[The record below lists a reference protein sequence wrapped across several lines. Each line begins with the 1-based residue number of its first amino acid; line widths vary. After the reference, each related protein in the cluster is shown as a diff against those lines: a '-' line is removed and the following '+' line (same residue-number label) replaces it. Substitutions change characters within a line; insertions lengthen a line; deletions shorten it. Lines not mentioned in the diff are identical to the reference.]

1 MITPDE
7 EPINPAHTLF
17 EHFVRARQC
26 QEVLSCFVELCQH
39 LGLRGNGLQLYHSLK
54 TALNFWSAKALWSKL
69 DKKAGHKDYDQGTAC
84 TRTKCLVVGAGPCGL
99 RTAIELALLGARVVL
114 LEKRDSFSRN
124 NVLHLWP
131 FTIHDLRALGAKKFY
146 GRFCTGTLD
155 HISIRQLQLILLK
168 VALLLGVEVHT
179 KVEFKGLQLPTGKA
193 AGQGGWRAV
202 LQPSSSPL
210 SHYEFDV
217 LISAG
222 GGKFVPEGFKR
233 KEMRGKLAIGITTN
247 FINRYSQA
255 EVEVAEISGVAR
267 IYNQKFFQNLYNKTG
282 IDLENIVYYKDDTHY
297 FVMTAKKQSLL
308 KKGVILQDKADIE
321 SLLSPDNVNWDALL
335 SYAKEAANFSTNYC
349 LPELEFALNHR
360 NQPDVDMF
368 DFTCMT
374 RSENAALVREHNGA
388 RLLLGL
394 VGDCLVEPFW
404 PLGTGVARGFLAAF
418 DAAWMVRRWAA
429 GTPPLE
435 VLAERESIYQRLSQ
449 TSPDNTNK
457 NVAQYSID
465 PTTRYPNLNLQAI
478 RPSQVRDFYLIGKVE
493 VDHEKKIDNRL
504 STAVCGDTYK
514 ELLRWCQDS
523 TDGYH
528 GVEVTDFT
536 SSWTSG
542 LALCALIH
550 RFRPHLVDFD
560 AMDPQDPIRT
570 HQLMLDV
577 AEQELG
583 IQPILSS
590 AEMASMAEPNRLGL
604 ITYLSQFYEA
614 FKPPP
619 PASMKLS
626 KKPRSPC
633 GTKGAILFLSK
644 LQKNCILA
652 HKHTQASVQKD
663 AEGKKS
669 NRDSTEIDAV
679 PSGNTVN
686 NDHDAQPA
694 ATMDPAQTSVRPE
707 SSDACYFC
715 ARRVYILE
723 RASAEGLFFHRSCF
737 QCWRCGATLRLGDY
751 AFNEEDG
758 HFYCSLHFPDTLSME
773 LPLREPPVLLPDKP
787 SMLPDGDAVTDHV
800 LSDAGSPCASP
811 EQEESGPPPT
821 SPQPPGELKV
831 EEGVGTGEM
840 KDSTGTG
847 EIVEREL
854 LPLGMEDT
862 MEEDEKSE
870 GPSTEPQKAVEDS
883 EESGGRRKIILSD
896 LEKLHLSSLSLM
908 GDTEAEPPPKPARLR
923 LQAPLEAM
931 LGVQAQVAW
940 EEEKE
945 EEEAAM
951 EEDLEESDSE
961 EEEEEEGSDLGIVG
975 ELNLIVEG
983 TEKYPVWK
991 RTLDRRAREAQMKRF
1006 CKAQAI
1012 QRRLEEIEVTF
1023 RELEQQGI
1031 KLEKFLREDSDSPA
1045 DQKTQWMNQLL
1056 YLVQKKNSLM
1066 LEESD
1071 LMITVQELKLE
1082 EQQWQLDRELRWYI
1096 EKEEALKTPEDHAA
1110 EQQILA
1116 QLLKVVDKRNA
1127 LIHMQEEKRLSEL
1140 HP

>member
-1 MITPDE
+1 MSTPDE
-7 EPINPAHTLF
+7 EPTNPAHTLF
-17 EHFVRARQC
+17 ERFVHARQC
-26 QEVLSCFVELCQH
+26 QEVLSCFAELCHQ
-39 LGLRGNGLQLYHSLK
+39 LGLQGNGLQLYHSLK
-54 TALNFWSAKALWSKL
+54 AALNFWSAKALWSKL

-84 TRTKCLVVGAGPCGL
+84 AHTKCLVVGAGPCGL
-99 RTAIELALLGARVVL
+99 RTAIELTLLGARVVL

-179 KVEFKGLQLPTGKA
+179 KVQFKGLQPPTGKA
-193 AGQGGWRAV
+193 TWTG
-202 LQPSSSPL
+202 
-210 SHYEFDV
+210 HYEFDV

-233 KEMRGKLAIGITTN
+233 KEMRGKLAIGITAN
-247 FINRYSQA
+247 FINRYSRA

-267 IYNQKFFQNLYNKTG
+267 IYNQKFFQNLYNRTG

-457 NVAQYSID
+457 NIAQYSID

-493 VDHEKKIDNRL
+493 VDHKKKIDNRL

-523 TDGYH
+523 TDGYR
-528 GVEVTDFT
+528 GVEVIDFT

-550 RFRPHLVDFD
+550 RFRPHLVDFN
-560 AMDPQDPIRT
+560 AIDPQDPIRT

-590 AEMASMAEPNRLGL
+590 AEMATMAESNRLGL

-619 PASMKLS
+619 PASTELS
-626 KKPRSPC
+626 KKPLSPC

-644 LQKNCILA
+644 LQKSRILT
-652 HKHTQASVQKD
+652 HKRTQASVQKD

-669 NRDSTEIDAV
+669 KRDSTEIDAV
-679 PSGNTVN
+679 PSGDTMD
-686 NDHDAQPA
+686 NDHDAQSA

-773 LPLREPPVLLPDKP
+773 LLPNKP
-787 SMLPDGDAVTDHV
+787 SMLPDGDAVTDDV

-811 EQEESGPPPT
+811 EQEEPGPPPT
-821 SPQPPGELKV
+821 SPQPSGKPKV
-831 EEGVGTGEM
+831 EEGVGTGEV
-840 KDSTGTG
+840 KDATGTG
-847 EIVEREL
+847 EILEQEL
-854 LPLGMEDT
+854 LGLGMEDT
-862 MEEDEKSE
+862 MEEDEKRE
-870 GPSTEPQKAVEDS
+870 GPSTEPHKAVEDA

-931 LGVQAQVAW
+931 LGVQAEVAW
-940 EEEKE
+940 EEKEEE

-961 EEEEEEGSDLGIVG
+961 EEEEEEGSDLGIMG
-975 ELNLIVEG
+975 ELNLIVG
-983 TEKYPVWK
+983 STEKYPTWK

-1031 KLEKFLREDSDSPA
+1031 KLEKFLREDTDSPA

-1082 EQQWQLDRELRWYI
+1082 EQQWQLDQELRWYI
-1096 EKEEALKTPEDHAA
+1096 EKEEALKTPEDRAA